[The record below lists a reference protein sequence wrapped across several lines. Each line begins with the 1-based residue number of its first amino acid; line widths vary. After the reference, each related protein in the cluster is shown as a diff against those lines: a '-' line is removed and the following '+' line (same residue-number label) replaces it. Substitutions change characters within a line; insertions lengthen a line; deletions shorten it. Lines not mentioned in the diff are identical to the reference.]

1 MTEPTPLDQQQ
12 FLDVIDCD
20 EAHRRFREALGEL
33 VPRPE
38 VVALHDALGRVLLED
53 VVAPVDVPNFD
64 RSNVDGFALR
74 AADTWGAEEESPI
87 TLALHG
93 EVVTPGVI
101 PETSVAPGAA
111 VPIATGA
118 PVPRGA
124 DAVVMVEYTE
134 RDGDSLQVRRAAVP
148 GANITFAGTDIT
160 RGEIVV
166 RKGELLTARE
176 TGVIAAVGLDR
187 VTVARRPIVAI
198 LSTGDEL
205 IAPGATIRP
214 GEVFDSNSTILAGSV
229 VELGGEPRLLGVAA
243 DDESV
248 LRQKLRE
255 ALDTADVVLL
265 SGGTSKGA
273 GDVSYRVI
281 EELGP
286 PGIVVHGVAL
296 KPGKPICMAVVQA
309 RPVVILPG
317 FPTSAIFTFHEFVA
331 PVILA
336 MGGRSLPRKA
346 IVRARLP
353 HAISSERGRTEYMLV
368 SLIAEAE
375 PGSDDALPV
384 AWPIGK
390 GSGSVTTFSRADGVI
405 TIPRQHEML
414 DEGEIVEVR
423 LLGDAI
429 LPSDLLVV
437 GSPCAGLDCVLQTLR
452 AEGIRSKTLYP
463 GRAAGVR
470 AATRGECDVAAV
482 EIEDAYD
489 VGEGDLETI
498 RAWRRVYGVAFRA
511 EDARFVGKSPE
522 GAVRQLTDAED
533 AVMVNR
539 SHGSAARRLTDE
551 LLEGRRPHGYTV
563 ESKSDRSVAAA
574 LAQGRADWG
583 ICLEHVALE
592 EGLGFLPVEEVVFGF
607 LIPRAR
613 LSRLAVRRFLEILES
628 DVLRETLRQLGFRDA
643 R

>member
-33 VPRPE
+33 VPRRE
-38 VVALHDALGRVLLED
+38 VVALHEALGRVLLED

-64 RSNVDGFALR
+64 RSNVDGFAVR
-74 AADTWGAEEESPI
+74 AADTWGAEEESPV

-101 PETSVAPGAA
+101 PETSVAPGSAI
-111 VPIATGA
+111 PIATGA

-124 DAVVMVEYTE
+124 DAVVMVEHTE

-148 GANITFAGTDIT
+148 GASITFAGTDIT

-176 TGVIAAVGLDR
+176 TGVVAAVGIDR
-187 VTVARRPIVAI
+187 VTVARRPVVAI

-205 IAPGATIRP
+205 LAPGEAIRA

-229 VELGGEPRLLGVAA
+229 RELGGEPLLLGVAG

-255 ALDTADVVLL
+255 GLETADVVLL

-281 EELGP
+281 DELGP

-309 RPVVILPG
+309 KPVVVLPG

-353 HAISSERGRTEYMLV
+353 HAVSSERGRTEYMLV
-368 SLIAEAE
+368 TLIAEAE
-375 PGSDDALPV
+375 PGPAGALPV

-390 GSGSVTTFSRADGVI
+390 GSGSVTTFSRADGFI
-405 TIPRQHEML
+405 TIPRQHELL
-414 DEGEIVEVR
+414 DEGDVVEVR

-437 GSPCAGLDCVLQTLR
+437 GSPCPGLDAVLQTLR
-452 AEGIRSKTLYP
+452 AEGIRAKTLYP

-482 EIEDAYD
+482 EIEDEHDMA
-489 VGEGDLETI
+489 EGDVETI
-498 RAWRRVYGVAFRA
+498 RAWRRTYGVAYRA
-511 EDARFVGKSPE
+511 GDARFAEKSPE
-522 GAVRQLTDAED
+522 EAVRQLADGGG

-539 SHGSAARRLTDE
+539 VHGSAARRLGDD
-551 LLEGRRPHGYTV
+551 LLDGRRPDGYTV

-574 LAQGRADWG
+574 VAQGRADWG
-583 ICLEHVALE
+583 VCLEHVARE
-592 EGLGFLPVEEVVFGF
+592 EGLGFLPVSEVTFGF
-607 LIPRAR
+607 LIPRVRRDRAP
-613 LSRLAVRRFLEILES
+613 VRRFFDILES
-628 DVLRETLRQLGFRDA
+628 EGLRETLERLGFGRD
-643 R
+643 